1 MSFRAKRRI
10 SEHFFR
16 LPRTVVELWLLF
28 PIVTQIQPSR
38 VYLFDDGNF
47 PVAAPTLE
55 FLLTRNR
62 IAYVAKVFKPNDPG
76 QVIPFRKAIHFSV
89 SMLVQTAGNVICNA
103 NVQRGAVFVRENV
116 HPIVVVTH
124 RTRSN
129 QRCFAKPVLSAIE
142 GLNTT
147 ESFATD
153 VTSLV
158 GGQTAQ
164 THRGSVEVRH
174 PLRAARSLF
183 A

>member
-1 MSFRAKRRI
+1 M
-10 SEHFFR
+10 
-16 LPRTVVELWLLF
+16 VVELWLLF

-38 VYLFDDGNF
+38 VYLFDQCNF

-62 IAYVAKVFKPNDPG
+62 VAYVAKVFKPNEPG
-76 QVIPFRKAIHFSV
+76 QVIAFRKAIHFSV

-129 QRCFAKPVLSAIE
+129 QRCFAS
-142 GLNTT
+142 LNMT
-147 ESFATD
+147 ESVATD
-153 VTSLV
+153 VRSLV

-164 THRGSVEVRH
+164 THRGSAEVRH
-174 PLRAARSLF
+174 RLRAARSLF